1 MKKHWLKRMAALAM
15 SFLMAAT
22 MIPEAVFAENA
33 GSVQPSSVH
42 VYESTPG
49 DVASDKYT
57 LQADGTNVPVV
68 KYSANGSHVDIARFA
83 SDSRTPE
90 MQVTVKEDIN
100 SVTVYPQRYYPQKA
114 LRVSEDKHT
123 LTFSMAEEL
132 PYAIVMINGGPE
144 DQKGK
149 PYLAL
154 VNDPLE
160 TGVPDKS
167 ASNVLNFQE
176 FSKEYLQEHPN
187 DTEIGKKVVEAGTT
201 SGGQAY
207 EEGVTVASDAEQV
220 RFPNKRALEA
230 DDLSAALQAALD
242 EIYKEGSVYDTLYFP
257 AGTYK
262 YSGLEIRNRKG
273 KAVNIYLEEGAL
285 LKNRIQECMQAM
297 EPAIGIWD
305 SENITISGR
314 GIFDGNGVANYKKD
328 RHDAKD
334 SCHQGG
340 VMIVRS
346 SNIIFQDTYVRDA
359 KQWNWE
365 SHGSKHCTLNNI
377 KGLTPYPQPWV
388 DGLDMASAQDLDI
401 NGAFTLGN
409 DDCFASGH
417 YNPSDGFKNTV
428 PGFDEYN
435 ADFAQWDTEDSFN
448 VSVKNTLGW
457 SCAGGNGIR
466 MGHNCYG
473 HQMKNYSFDNVNS
486 VNFQGGGRGITVQN
500 YTGEYPR
507 YESIIIKNS
516 SFDTTRVG
524 ANAEIFGKDGQEIQE
539 VVLENCYFNGASG
552 AESKKFDFQNIEN
565 LTVKD
570 LWVNGEKVSYSSDLN
585 LMTRNISQFTFKNGD
600 ASVEE
605 NHLPVITFPGS
616 AIAAYAENPLVFCV
630 KAEDADEG
638 DTLEFAADLG
648 ELSGKASFDAAAG
661 RFRWTPSQE
670 DIGKSYDVKFT
681 VTDHT
686 GKPVEA
692 VVKLTVSSAGNSMQ
706 SYTVSEDAHIQ
717 SWKTEKELNF
727 GGTLYLT
734 AMNTKK
740 GEMGENGSTS
750 TSDTTD
756 GKIIFLKFDLS
767 QMKEQK
773 DAFDKAQLCL
783 TYVTLRKDTDK
794 NKDDNL
800 KVAVLEDVSWTE
812 GNGDSK
818 GNSDGG
824 ITWNTKPSFTVDA
837 STVKTSESYN
847 LGAAFQDKPGSGY
860 AVNGA
865 RVKVDITDIVKEAL
879 DANKESLSLVVN
891 EANGY
896 EHYFVSKEGAGESG
910 YTSAAPD
917 MAPSIQLNIPTA
929 IDLEGPSEMT
939 LTEGYAAAETQSFAL
954 KGGSGPYHVTLS
966 GNTGDGKIT
975 WDADT
980 NQIKIAEGLTKGVYE
995 VTVTSVSSQD
1005 ASVEKSVTFTLTVE
1019 EMPVPT
1025 VTSVSVNPVQVSVEQ
1040 GKEQSFTAE
1049 VTGENNP
1056 STEVIWSV
1064 SGGVSSATVITTE
1077 GKLTVGSDETAKMLT
1092 VTAVSKADQ
1101 EKSGT
1106 AIVTVLEK
1114 TVEPIKPIKYIVSLD
1129 ANGGEVNPQTLEVEK
1144 GEKIGTLPT
1153 PTKTDCTF
1161 EGWYTAKE
1169 NGEAVTEETIVN
1181 ENMTIYAHWKTNQQ
1195 TQDPKPPTEQQVT
1208 ELSKKVAAA
1217 EELLEKLSDEEKE
1230 KLQPVI
1236 NEVKEL
1242 LKKENVTAK
1251 EIEAALEKLSAAVK
1265 AAENTID
1272 SNDEKPRLNEVF
1284 NGSNGLKY
1292 KITAYKGTVKNIAVI
1307 GAAKQFTTLTVPAA
1321 VKYKG
1326 QSFKVTAIGDQALAN
1341 QKKLKSSVIGK
1352 YVTTI
1357 GKKAFYN
1364 DKKLTKITFK
1374 GTAVKKIGKDA
1385 FKGINKKAV
1394 FSMKKTFT
1402 YKNLKYKITK
1412 CTVSS
1417 KQVTVTGASKKLTSL
1432 SVPSAVKYN
1441 GMTFQVTAMNKK
1453 AFKNQSKLKS
1463 VTIGKN
1469 VKSIG
1474 SYTF

>member
-1 MKKHWLKRMAALAM
+1 M
-15 SFLMAAT
+15 
-22 MIPEAVFAENA
+22 
-33 GSVQPSSVH
+33 
-42 VYESTPG
+42 
-49 DVASDKYT
+49 
-57 LQADGTNVPVV
+57 
-68 KYSANGSHVDIARFA
+68 
-83 SDSRTPE
+83 
-90 MQVTVKEDIN
+90 
-100 SVTVYPQRYYPQKA
+100 
-114 LRVSEDKHT
+114 
-123 LTFSMAEEL
+123 
-132 PYAIVMINGGPE
+132 
-144 DQKGK
+144 
-149 PYLAL
+149 
-154 VNDPLE
+154 
-160 TGVPDKS
+160 
-167 ASNVLNFQE
+167 
-176 FSKEYLQEHPN
+176 
-187 DTEIGKKVVEAGTT
+187 
-201 SGGQAY
+201 
-207 EEGVTVASDAEQV
+207 
-220 RFPNKRALEA
+220 
-230 DDLSAALQAALD
+230 
-242 EIYKEGSVYDTLYFP
+242 
-257 AGTYK
+257 
-262 YSGLEIRNRKG
+262 
-273 KAVNIYLEEGAL
+273 
-285 LKNRIQECMQAM
+285 
-297 EPAIGIWD
+297 
-305 SENITISGR
+305 
-314 GIFDGNGVANYKKD
+314 
-328 RHDAKD
+328 
-334 SCHQGG
+334 
-340 VMIVRS
+340 
-346 SNIIFQDTYVRDA
+346 
-359 KQWNWE
+359 
-365 SHGSKHCTLNNI
+365 
-377 KGLTPYPQPWV
+377 
-388 DGLDMASAQDLDI
+388 
-401 NGAFTLGN
+401 
-409 DDCFASGH
+409 
-417 YNPSDGFKNTV
+417 
-428 PGFDEYN
+428 
-435 ADFAQWDTEDSFN
+435 
-448 VSVKNTLGW
+448 
-457 SCAGGNGIR
+457 
-466 MGHNCYG
+466 
-473 HQMKNYSFDNVNS
+473 
-486 VNFQGGGRGITVQN
+486 
-500 YTGEYPR
+500 
-507 YESIIIKNS
+507 
-516 SFDTTRVG
+516 
-524 ANAEIFGKDGQEIQE
+524 
-539 VVLENCYFNGASG
+539 
-552 AESKKFDFQNIEN
+552 
-565 LTVKD
+565 
-570 LWVNGEKVSYSSDLN
+570 VNGEKVSYSSDLN

-1307 GAAKQFTTLTVPAA
+1307 GAAKQFTTLTVPAT

-1326 QSFKVTAIGDQALAN
+1326 QSFKVTAI
-1341 QKKLKSSVIGK
+1341 
-1352 YVTTI
+1352 
-1357 GKKAFYN
+1357 
-1364 DKKLTKITFK
+1364 
-1374 GTAVKKIGKDA
+1374 
-1385 FKGINKKAV
+1385 
-1394 FSMKKTFT
+1394 
-1402 YKNLKYKITK
+1402 
-1412 CTVSS
+1412 
-1417 KQVTVTGASKKLTSL
+1417 
-1432 SVPSAVKYN
+1432 
-1441 GMTFQVTAMNKK
+1441 
-1453 AFKNQSKLKS
+1453 
-1463 VTIGKN
+1463 
-1469 VKSIG
+1469 
-1474 SYTF
+1474 

>member
-1 MKKHWLKRMAALAM
+1 M
-15 SFLMAAT
+15 
-22 MIPEAVFAENA
+22 
-33 GSVQPSSVH
+33 
-42 VYESTPG
+42 
-49 DVASDKYT
+49 
-57 LQADGTNVPVV
+57 
-68 KYSANGSHVDIARFA
+68 
-83 SDSRTPE
+83 
-90 MQVTVKEDIN
+90 
-100 SVTVYPQRYYPQKA
+100 
-114 LRVSEDKHT
+114 
-123 LTFSMAEEL
+123 
-132 PYAIVMINGGPE
+132 
-144 DQKGK
+144 
-149 PYLAL
+149 
-154 VNDPLE
+154 
-160 TGVPDKS
+160 
-167 ASNVLNFQE
+167 
-176 FSKEYLQEHPN
+176 
-187 DTEIGKKVVEAGTT
+187 
-201 SGGQAY
+201 
-207 EEGVTVASDAEQV
+207 
-220 RFPNKRALEA
+220 
-230 DDLSAALQAALD
+230 
-242 EIYKEGSVYDTLYFP
+242 
-257 AGTYK
+257 
-262 YSGLEIRNRKG
+262 
-273 KAVNIYLEEGAL
+273 
-285 LKNRIQECMQAM
+285 
-297 EPAIGIWD
+297 
-305 SENITISGR
+305 
-314 GIFDGNGVANYKKD
+314 
-328 RHDAKD
+328 
-334 SCHQGG
+334 
-340 VMIVRS
+340 
-346 SNIIFQDTYVRDA
+346 
-359 KQWNWE
+359 
-365 SHGSKHCTLNNI
+365 
-377 KGLTPYPQPWV
+377 
-388 DGLDMASAQDLDI
+388 
-401 NGAFTLGN
+401 
-409 DDCFASGH
+409 
-417 YNPSDGFKNTV
+417 
-428 PGFDEYN
+428 
-435 ADFAQWDTEDSFN
+435 
-448 VSVKNTLGW
+448 
-457 SCAGGNGIR
+457 
-466 MGHNCYG
+466 
-473 HQMKNYSFDNVNS
+473 
-486 VNFQGGGRGITVQN
+486 
-500 YTGEYPR
+500 
-507 YESIIIKNS
+507 
-516 SFDTTRVG
+516 
-524 ANAEIFGKDGQEIQE
+524 
-539 VVLENCYFNGASG
+539 
-552 AESKKFDFQNIEN
+552 
-565 LTVKD
+565 
-570 LWVNGEKVSYSSDLN
+570 
-585 LMTRNISQFTFKNGD
+585 
-600 ASVEE
+600 
-605 NHLPVITFPGS
+605 
-616 AIAAYAENPLVFCV
+616 
-630 KAEDADEG
+630 
-638 DTLEFAADLG
+638 
-648 ELSGKASFDAAAG
+648 
-661 RFRWTPSQE
+661 
-670 DIGKSYDVKFT
+670 
-681 VTDHT
+681 
-686 GKPVEA
+686 
-692 VVKLTVSSAGNSMQ
+692 
-706 SYTVSEDAHIQ
+706 SEDAHIQ

-929 IDLEGPSEMT
+929 IDLEGPCEMT

-1056 STEVIWSV
+1056 STEVIWGV

-1265 AAENTID
+1265 VAENTID

-1307 GAAKQFTTLTVPAA
+1307 GAAKQFTTLTVPAT

-1364 DKKLTKITFK
+1364 D
-1374 GTAVKKIGKDA
+1374 
-1385 FKGINKKAV
+1385 N
-1394 FSMKKTFT
+1394 
-1402 YKNLKYKITK
+1402 
-1412 CTVSS
+1412 
-1417 KQVTVTGASKKLTSL
+1417 TSL
-1432 SVPSAVKYN
+1432 QL
-1441 GMTFQVTAMNKK
+1441 F
-1453 AFKNQSKLKS
+1453 
-1463 VTIGKN
+1463 
-1469 VKSIG
+1469 
-1474 SYTF
+1474 